1 MLLTCH
7 RAKLGVMLQMHLT
20 GAKRLIDLSFPVT
33 TKKSVTLS
41 GEKADIWL
49 HGKLFQLE
57 NIQEANEWSLYVKV
71 NTRQTS
77 N

>member
-20 GAKRLIDLSFPVT
+20 GAKWLIDLSFPVT
-33 TKKSVTLS
+33 TKKSATLS